1 MAEWKIFPLRQ
12 LAFGD
17 EYLFLTFKRLLKY
30 TLCMSRHQAAQ
41 DVYTAIADPTRRAI
55 LQRLGGGEAS
65 VTLLAEQFEVT
76 LSAVSQHIRIL
87 REAGL
92 VTVRKAGRERVYT
105 LNAAPL
111 QSVSEWLRFYEPFWN
126 DKLAALGTY
135 LDATALNEEATQ
147 DEENP

>member
-1 MAEWKIFPLRQ
+1 
-12 LAFGD
+12 
-17 EYLFLTFKRLLKY
+17 
-30 TLCMSRHQAAQ
+30 MSRHQAAQ

-65 VTLLAEQFEVT
+65 VTLLAEQFDVT

-126 DKLAALGTY
+126 DRLAALGTY
-135 LDATALNEEATQ
+135 LDAAAQEKNLAQ
-147 DEENP
+147 DEEKP